1 MARVSLTITL
11 YKSELIYD
19 VENKTYLTG
28 RSRLNGSNH
37 EEVANMQASED
48 DENRNQILRS
58 FTNALGALRTKLS
71 EYLSLTATTSNDAMM
86 DDDTNISLALSMPNN
101 YNKNTVDTITAAAHQ
116 YFVNTAV
123 ADWFTITNKADA
135 ADYVAQA
142 AANLETLREA
152 LNKRSRP
159 TYTAPTTTGGN

>member
-1 MARVSLTITL
+1 MARVPLTITL
-11 YKSELIYD
+11 YKSELLYD

-28 RSRLNGSNH
+28 RSRSNGTNH

-58 FTNALGALRTKLS
+58 FTNALGNLRTKLS
-71 EYLSLTATTSNDAMM
+71 EYLSLTTTSSDDALMS
-86 DDDTNISLALSMPNN
+86 DDDNISLALSMPSN
-101 YNKNTVDTITAAAHQ
+101 YNKNTVDAITGALHQ

-123 ADWFTITNKADA
+123 GDWFAITNKADA

-142 AANLETLREA
+142 AANLEALREA

-159 TYTAPTTTGGN
+159 TYTAPSNS

>member
-1 MARVSLTITL
+1 MARVPLTITL
-11 YKSELIYD
+11 YKSELLYD

-28 RSRLNGSNH
+28 RSRSNGTNH

-58 FTNALGALRTKLS
+58 FTNALGNLRTKLS
-71 EYLSLTATTSNDAMM
+71 EYLSLTTTSSDDALMS
-86 DDDTNISLALSMPNN
+86 DEENISLALSMPSN
-101 YNKNTVDTITAAAHQ
+101 YNKNTVDAITGALHQ

-123 ADWFTITNKADA
+123 GDWFAITNKADA

-142 AANLETLREA
+142 AANLEALREA

-159 TYTAPTTTGGN
+159 TYTAPSSNS